1 MSGVRRVLVTRA
13 AEDCAPLDALL
24 RERGLAPV
32 LLPCIAFEDV
42 AFELPSGMDLVVVA
56 SPHAA
61 RRLLAQ
67 GPDFGQAQFA
77 AVGAATAQALA
88 ALGKP
93 CVLAPDEGAGSDAIL
108 RKLRPLVRGKRV
120 LLPRAE
126 GGNPALAAELEAAG
140 ATVLVRTL
148 YRTVTAPA
156 ADPAVL
162 QELREGRIDAIALAS
177 GSAARGFV
185 ALAGAPAAG
194 RALVICMGRHC
205 ADEARKAGLAVAA
218 ESGGGLAELADAVA
232 RALSSG

>member
-1 MSGVRRVLVTRA
+1 MKRVLVTRA
-13 AEDCAPLDALL
+13 AEDCAPLEALL
-24 RERGLAPV
+24 RERGLEPV
-32 LLPCIAFEDV
+32 AMPCIALEDV
-42 AFELPSGMDLVVVA
+42 AFEMPAGVDLIVVA

-61 RRLLAQ
+61 RRLLARS
-67 GPDFGQAQFA
+67 PDLGAAQLA
-77 AVGAATAQALA
+77 AVGTATARALA
-88 ALGKP
+88 ELGRP
-93 CVLAPDEGAGSDAIL
+93 SSFAPDEGAGSEAIV

-140 ATVLVRTL
+140 AIVLARTL

-156 ADPAVL
+156 ADPAAL
-162 QELREGRIDAIALAS
+162 RELRQGRIDAIAFAS

-194 RALVICMGRHC
+194 RALVICMGRLC
-205 ADEARKAGLAVAA
+205 AGEARRAGLAVAA
-218 ESGGGLAELADAVA
+218 ESDGGLAELADAVA